1 MRNSSDTPSA
11 SGWLPVEGRGKLSE
25 MATQTAHAALRVP
38 LESWSP
44 VHPAAANH
52 AESPGAVAA
61 NGPVGVPRSQA
72 LARVLADANRRW
84 GNPVEDELGQ
94 WLSGAD
100 VVVTGQQPG
109 LLGGPLLTLVKAT
122 AVAAEVR
129 RRRAAGRDAVG
140 FLWLAT
146 ADDDLP
152 EMAWGRVAAGEDV
165 AEVREPG
172 WKRGMALGGCNPLSS
187 ACAEFLAAL
196 RSQLPGENA
205 GQAINLAARC
215 YAAGTPLGEA
225 TATFLGHLLVGAGV
239 VLLDALEP
247 EIARAAAA
255 FTSHV
260 LEELP
265 HCWEALEAGG
275 ERLKAKGWTLPLRIS
290 PQKLPVFRRVG
301 DRRESVAT
309 VKRACAAKILAEHAA
324 HPERFLPNAW
334 LRPLVAD
341 ALLGTRVA
349 FLGGAELAYHV
360 QTEDVRAVAGVFR
373 PEWRL
378 RPHVTVVTSAERR
391 LAGQLALGPTEILR
405 SSIPL
410 TSLPGKATRRRVE
423 KLQAAVS
430 EQLDRLAEGARKEL
444 PGFVGDVEATAK
456 KLEAAIVW
464 LDRRLAGAATRDAEV
479 SMGRWRRI
487 RAFLRP
493 GGQPQERHLSVLAP
507 LLRLGLAWPHQLAAV
522 LDPTD
527 PGMHLLHWGE
537 GGPW

>member
-1 MRNSSDTPSA
+1 
-11 SGWLPVEGRGKLSE
+11 

-44 VHPAAANH
+44 LHPAAANH

-61 NGPVGVPRSQA
+61 SGPWALPRSQA

-84 GNPVEDELGQ
+84 GNPVEDELGR
-94 WLSGAD
+94 WLSGAE

-109 LLGGPLLTLVKAT
+109 LLGGPLLTLVKAA

-129 RRRAAGRDAVG
+129 GRQAAGRHAVG

-152 EMAWGRVAAGEDV
+152 EMGWGRVAAGEEV

-172 WKRGMALGGCNPLSS
+172 WERGMALGGCSPLSS
-187 ACAEFLAAL
+187 ACAEFLGVL

-205 GQAINLAARC
+205 GQAIDLAARC

-225 TATFLGHLLVGAGV
+225 TAMFLGHLLVGTGV
-239 VLLDALEP
+239 VLVDALEP
-247 EIARAAAA
+247 EVARAAAA
-255 FTSHV
+255 FTNHV

-265 HCWEALEAGG
+265 RCWEALEASE

-301 DRRESVAT
+301 ERRVSVAT
-309 VKRACAAKILAEHAA
+309 VHGACPAGVLAEHSA

-341 ALLGTRVA
+341 ALLGTSVA

-360 QTEDVRAVAGVFR
+360 QTEDVRAAAGVTR

-391 LAGQLALGPTEILR
+391 LAGQLNVGPTEILR

-410 TSLPGKATRRRVE
+410 RSLPGKATRRRVE
-423 KLQAAVS
+423 RLRAAVL
-430 EQLDRLAEGARKEL
+430 EHLDRLVEDARKEL
-444 PGFVGDVEATAK
+444 PGFVGDVEATEK
-456 KLEAAIVW
+456 KLDAVVGW
-464 LDRRLAGAATRDAEV
+464 LDGRLASAATRDAEV
-479 SMGRWRRI
+479 SMGRWRRLK
-487 RAFLRP
+487 AFLRP
-493 GGQPQERHLSVLAP
+493 GGQPQERRLSVLAP
-507 LLRLGLAWPHQLAAV
+507 LLRLGLGWPRQLVEV
-522 LDPTD
+522 LNPAD
-527 PGMHLLHWGE
+527 PGMHLLYWGE
-537 GGPW
+537 GGSW